1 MGLPKIKLPIF
12 ETKLIS
18 TGRKKIKY
26 RPFTVKEEKI
36 LLIAQES
43 DDLDQVLTAIKQIIT
58 NCCDDVVAEDLPM
71 FDLEYLLMQ
80 IRGKSVNN
88 VIEFRITDPDT
99 NKPATIELDIDEIK
113 LVKPKGHDNEISITE
128 DARIIMRYPKIDQV
142 KALLND
148 SQQETDNIFDVMVSC
163 IDTVVEGD
171 TVYDLDDFS
180 KEEVTEFIESFQTET
195 VNAIKKF
202 FDTMPVL
209 RCEKKYINANG
220 EEKKIVLEG
229 TETFFI

>member
-113 LVKPKGHDNEISITE
+113 LVKPKGHDKEISITE